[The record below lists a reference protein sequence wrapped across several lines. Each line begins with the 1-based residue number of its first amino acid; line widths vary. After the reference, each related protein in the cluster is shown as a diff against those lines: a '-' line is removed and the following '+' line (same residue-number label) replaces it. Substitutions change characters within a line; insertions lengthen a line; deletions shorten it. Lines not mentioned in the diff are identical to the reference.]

1 MDQLD
6 SGTLQFSGKARRRR
20 QQHRL
25 RAHLFIS
32 LRYLFNYDSILPL
45 WRDFELF
52 GRFLDGLPFIGG
64 LDGAEM
70 FGALANNIDAPAGH
84 LTVGKL
90 KQAQCFLVCDRH
102 RRDCLRL
109 ESHSFENAVDG
120 HGRSDLQ
127 AGAHRGLSA
136 FGVVIKAG
144 CHATGILS
152 ERFRSAHTLGIRKS
166 AGARRALRTQCERAS
181 SGCRTLGIPDI
192 RFALLDGA
200 VYPRETPLFPP
211 PWRKYRTALER
222 KLFNIAHTL
231 PRGIH
236 ASGNATPSAELILI
250 LAHLLHG
257 NSIAAL
263 GRRRHRATGGKTP
276 ICVGCHTAV
285 KGAVLIYRG
294 SGRKSEAPAPAAQ
307 QGKTAGRAEL
317 SHQKSV

>member
-25 RAHLFIS
+25 RADLFIS

-120 HGRSDLQ
+120 QGAPICRREHNAVSQPLGWSSRQ
-127 AGAHRGLSA
+127 AATLLEFYQNA
-136 FGVVIKAG
+136 FGVLTHWA
-144 CHATGILS
+144 
-152 ERFRSAHTLGIRKS
+152 F
-166 AGARRALRTQCERAS
+166 ERAPVLAGRFGLNAS
-181 SGCRTLGIPDI
+181 EHHLG
-192 RFALLDGA
+192 
-200 VYPRETPLFPP
+200 
-211 PWRKYRTALER
+211 
-222 KLFNIAHTL
+222 
-231 PRGIH
+231 
-236 ASGNATPSAELILI
+236 
-250 LAHLLHG
+250 
-257 NSIAAL
+257 AAL
-263 GRRRHRATGGKTP
+263 
-276 ICVGCHTAV
+276 
-285 KGAVLIYRG
+285 
-294 SGRKSEAPAPAAQ
+294 
-307 QGKTAGRAEL
+307 
-317 SHQKSV
+317 

>member
-1 MDQLD
+1 M
-6 SGTLQFSGKARRRR
+6 GAPICRRE
-20 QQHRL
+20 H
-25 RAHLFIS
+25 
-32 LRYLFNYDSILPL
+32 
-45 WRDFELF
+45 
-52 GRFLDGLPFIGG
+52 
-64 LDGAEM
+64 
-70 FGALANNIDAPAGH
+70 
-84 LTVGKL
+84 
-90 KQAQCFLVCDRH
+90 
-102 RRDCLRL
+102 
-109 ESHSFENAVDG
+109 NAVSQPLG
-120 HGRSDLQ
+120 WSSRQ
-127 AGAHRGLSA
+127 AATLLEFYQNA
-136 FGVVIKAG
+136 FGVLTRWA
-144 CHATGILS
+144 
-152 ERFRSAHTLGIRKS
+152 F
-166 AGARRALRTQCERAS
+166 ERAPVLAGRFGLNAS
-181 SGCRTLGIPDI
+181 EHHLGAALWAFRTV

-285 KGAVLIYRG
+285 KGAVLTCRG